1 MSAPTLHGPAFSTY
15 VRSVRITLAEKGVEY
30 DQREFNFLEGWP
42 DGYEKLHPFMK
53 VPAFEHDGL
62 VLYETP
68 AIMMYVN
75 AAFDGPALLSD
86 VPAMRAKTLQAVNV
100 VDNYAYDA
108 LITRTFI
115 PRALVPMLG
124 GTTDESVIDNA
135 KGDCERAISVL
146 NGMLDGQ
153 QYFGGDSVSLADF
166 HVVPVLHY
174 ASQIPE
180 GQALLGNAGAL
191 SAWMERMST
200 RDSVSSTIPS
210 LG

>member
-1 MSAPTLHGPAFSTY
+1 MPKPILHGPAFSTY

-30 DQREFNFLEGWP
+30 DLHEINFLEGWP

-62 VLYETP
+62 TLYETP
-68 AIMMYVN
+68 AIMAYVN

-86 VPAMRAKTLQAVNV
+86 QPAVRAKTVQAINV
-100 VDNYAYDA
+100 VDNYVYDA

-115 PRALVPMLG
+115 PRAVVPMLG
-124 GTTDESVIDNA
+124 GTTDESVIEEA
-135 KGDCERAISVL
+135 KGDCERAVSVL
-146 NGMLDGQ
+146 NGMVDGQ
-153 QYFGGDSVSLADF
+153 DYFGGGSPSLADC
-166 HVVPVLHY
+166 HVLPVIHY

-180 GQALLGNAGAL
+180 GQTLLGNAPAL
-191 SAWMERMST
+191 SGWMDTMGA

>member
-1 MSAPTLHGPAFSTY
+1 MSKPTLHGPGFSTY

-30 DQREFNFLEGWP
+30 DFNEFNFLEGWP

-62 VLYETP
+62 ALYETP
-68 AIMMYVN
+68 AIMVYIN
-75 AAFDGPALLSD
+75 AAFDGPALLPEQ
-86 VPAMRAKTLQAVNV
+86 PAMRAKTLQAVNV

-115 PRALVPMLG
+115 QRALVPMLG
-124 GTTDESVIDNA
+124 GESDEAMIDDA
-135 KGDCERAISVL
+135 QSDSKRAISVL
-146 NGMLDGQ
+146 DAMVSGQ
-153 QYFGGDSVSLADF
+153 DYFGDDNVSLADF
-166 HVVPVLHY
+166 HAMPVLHY

-180 GQALLGNAGAL
+180 GQTLLGQAPAL
-191 SAWMERMST
+191 TAWMDRMSA
-200 RDSVSSTIPS
+200 RDSIGSTGPS